1 LRPGYRALPLC
12 GWPPHRPLGLGRWGA
27 RPRSRLGYLLS
38 TRLSGV
44 FHLGADIPRLFYGA
58 LAGGPE
64 MPGHPQPLVYRN
76 RKGGKSMKRFVIA
89 THGNFAAGIL
99 DSLELIMGKQE
110 NFEAFCAYCDGE
122 NDIKERVRRLIE
134 SKKSDEDLIVVT
146 DLFRGSVNNE

>member
-1 LRPGYRALPLC
+1 
-12 GWPPHRPLGLGRWGA
+12 
-27 RPRSRLGYLLS
+27 
-38 TRLSGV
+38 
-44 FHLGADIPRLFYGA
+44 
-58 LAGGPE
+58 
-64 MPGHPQPLVYRN
+64 
-76 RKGGKSMKRFVIA
+76 MKRFVIA

-146 DLFRGSVNNE
+146 DLFRGSVNNEFMGYTEVTGVYVVAGMNLALLLELQVNQDEDTPDMIRGAIQTAQETIVYCNEKNEVQDEEF